1 MKKITVK
8 GKRNM
13 LMKSKSKSKNFIKK
27 KLSLI
32 RKNKKLGQKKIKLF
46 TPCDQRPRRT
56 KNKIRKPCGVTS
68 F

>member
-27 KLSLI
+27 KPSLI
-32 RKNKKLGQKKIKLF
+32 GKNKKLGQKKIKLF
-46 TPCDQRPRRT
+46 TP
-56 KNKIRKPCGVTS
+56 
-68 F
+68 